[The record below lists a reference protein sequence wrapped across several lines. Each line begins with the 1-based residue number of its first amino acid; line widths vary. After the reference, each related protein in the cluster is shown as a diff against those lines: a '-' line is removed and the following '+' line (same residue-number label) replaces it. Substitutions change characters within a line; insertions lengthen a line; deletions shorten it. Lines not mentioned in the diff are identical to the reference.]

1 MTDLPLARKAA
12 YVLFCSGLVILTGC
26 NKQPDTSSTAPAPAS
41 STAQQAAPYTPP
53 TADQLYQMVAPIALF
68 PDNLVAQV
76 LAGSTYPDQITAAN
90 NWLAQNPNLK
100 GASLQTAIAS
110 EPWDPSVKGLTAFP
124 SVLDQMA
131 QNTQWTTALGEAYVN
146 DPTDVMNAIQVMRQR
161 AAQHGN
167 LQSSAQQRVVTQ
179 PVAAANTTTYV
190 DNGESGEPPVY
201 SGPSVVQA
209 PDQAIEIMPAQE
221 DTVYVPSYN
230 PQTVYGEEVPV
241 YPDYTYVQPG
251 YSTGDLVAVGAV
263 TFGVGILVGSLFD
276 HHHDRYNNPPPAW
289 GWNNWGMRWGGGG
302 GGGNGGGGWQRP
314 TVVYNN
320 STYVSRSTTVVNRY
334 TTNNYNNRTVNNV
347 NSNNFNSN
355 NRTFN
360 NSAPNAAAQ
369 NRNFS
374 NAAVSH
380 VVAGA
385 PQAMMNR
392 PAAQAAPMTMPHFG
406 TPVRGA
412 QPVRNEPSTAMQA
425 YHAAAQP
432 VSRSDIPSRAALQPH
447 AAPGPQAHTPQAYA
461 PQVHNSTLTRTTPQ
475 ASPSMVTQ
483 PRLPPQMREQPAPRP
498 AQPAVTHQPAPQVFN
513 RPQPERAAPAPAPRP
528 EPQAAPRSEFSRPQ
542 QQPAPR
548 PAPAP
553 RREPSRAPPPQA
565 APAEHNNARPA
576 PPPQHAPSK
585 PVKKDDNENGH

>member
-12 YVLFCSGLVILTGC
+12 YVLFCSSLVILTGC
-26 NKQPDTSSTAPAPAS
+26 NKQPDASSTAPASAS
-41 STAQQAAPYTPP
+41 STAPQAAPYTPP

-76 LAGSTYPDQITAAN
+76 LAGATYPDQITAAN

-100 GASLQTAIAS
+100 GAAVQTAIVS

-131 QNTQWTTALGEAYVN
+131 QNIQWTTALGEAYVN

-179 PVAAANTTTYV
+179 PVAAADTTYV
-190 DNGESGEPPVY
+190 DNGDNGEPPVY
-201 SGPSVVQA
+201 SGPSVVPA
-209 PDQAIEIMPAQE
+209 PDQAIEILPAQE

-230 PQTVYGEEVPV
+230 PQTVYGEEIPA

-251 YSTGDLVAVGAV
+251 YSTGDIVAVGAV
-263 TFGVGILVGSLFD
+263 TFGVAILVGSLFN
-276 HHHDRYNNPPPAW
+276 HHHDHYNNPPPAW
-289 GWNNWGMRWGGGG
+289 GWNNWGMRWGGGR
-302 GGGNGGGGWQRP
+302 GGNGGGGGWQRP

-320 STYVSRSTTVVNRY
+320 STYVSRSTTVVNHY

-347 NSNNFNSN
+347 NSNN
-355 NRTFN
+355 RTFN
-360 NSAPNAAAQ
+360 NNVPNTAAQ
-369 NRNFS
+369 NRNFN
-374 NAAVSH
+374 NAAANH
-380 VVAGA
+380 VVTNA

-392 PAAQAAPMTMPHFG
+392 PAAQGAPMTVPHFG

-412 QPVRNEPSTAMQA
+412 QPTRNEPATAMQA
-425 YHAAAQP
+425 YHAAAQST
-432 VSRSDIPSRAALQPH
+432 SRSDIPSRAALQPH
-447 AAPGPQAHTPQAYA
+447 VAQGPQAHTPQVYS
-461 PQVHNSTLTRTTPQ
+461 PQVHNSTLMRTTPQ

-483 PRLPPQMREQPAPRP
+483 PRPQPQMRVQQAPHST
-498 AQPAVTHQPAPQVFN
+498 QPAVTHQPTPQVFN
-513 RPQPERAAPAPAPRP
+513 RPQPERVAPAPRAQPQTAPRPAPAPRP
-528 EPQAAPRSEFSRPQ
+528 EPT
-542 QQPAPR
+542 
-548 PAPAP
+548 
-553 RREPSRAPPPQA
+553 RAP
-565 APAEHNNARPA
+565 PAEHNNARPA

-585 PVKKDDNENGH
+585 PVKKDDNQNGH